1 MVLHDKRLLDSS
13 QRIPTLGTPLLDLS
27 LGPSGPHLQG
37 DKERPEVTQGVTRL
51 LLENLMSKPF
61 SFIGS

>member
-1 MVLHDKRLLDSS
+1 MIRSQILEKISS
-13 QRIPTLGTPLLDLS
+13 SPTLGTPLLVLS